1 MRLLRLATFV
11 PASFIATVA
20 SVVAVAFVAA
30 PVPSIAQTADKVLT
44 NVKGQVAYEHNGT
57 PHSLV
62 PSVRHSLVDAD
73 YASTQDASQAQLA
86 LPDSSLVTLG
96 SDTRVQMTFFNQT
109 DIANAKFVIYQ
120 GKTRFNIQHP
130 AGAQANYVFT
140 TPTSNIAVRGTEGD
154 IGVDDNNLTVN
165 VYNSNT
171 QGAAVEVTFTQGD
184 KIGTTVKV
192 LPGQSLV
199 ANLVNGII
207 QSKISAL
214 TQAAIDQF
222 SELGVP
228 TSIDQVKNTVIEKA
242 KSALHL
248 PF

>member
-1 MRLLRLATFV
+1 MRIASAGTLAAALAFASLPVATF
-11 PASFIATVA
+11 
-20 SVVAVAFVAA
+20 
-30 PVPSIAQTADKVLT
+30 AQTADNVLT
-44 NVKGQVAYEHNGT
+44 NVHGSVAYEHAGVS
-57 PHSLV
+57 HALV
-62 PSVRHSLVDAD
+62 PSVHHDLIDAD
-73 YASTQDASQAQLA
+73 YASTQGASQAQIA

-96 SDTRVQMTFFNQT
+96 SDTRVQMAFFNQT
-109 DIANAKFVIYQ
+109 DIANAKFVVYQ

-130 AGAQANYVFT
+130 AGAKSNYVFS

-154 IGVDDNNLTVN
+154 IAVDDTNLTLN

-184 KIGTTVKV
+184 KAGTTIKV

-207 QSKISAL
+207 QSQVNTI
-214 TQAAIDQF
+214 TQAALDKF

-228 TSIDQVKNTVIEKA
+228 TSIDQVKSTVINKVKNA
-242 KSALHL
+242 IRL